1 MRVLW
6 RYHQHLAHRQA
17 GVAVEA
23 TQTQAA
29 MDLFREVDRYIRRH
43 QLLKPGS
50 RVVVG
55 TSGGP
60 DSVTLLHL
68 LQRLAGPYELSLH
81 AAHLNHRIRGQ
92 DADDDQAFVQDLA
105 AGWGLPFTSDS
116 IDVPAIASREKLA
129 LEEAARRTRY
139 GFLSRI
145 AQQIGA
151 THIAVGHNADD
162 QAETVLMHLLRG
174 AGPAGLRGM
183 LPSTRLRDYRLLQGS
198 SKPPTDLT
206 IVRPLLAT
214 PRADIEAYCKEHNL
228 ETRFDRSNLD
238 TTYFRNKLRHEVLPY
253 LGQINPQIS
262 KRLRNLAEVVRADY
276 KLHQEFVSVAQD
288 TLLVTS
294 YPDALVY
301 SLARWREQPLAIQRA
316 IVRRA
321 AYWLRRTLRDVDFD
335 HIEHA
340 VDVAQRGQTGAQA
353 VLPHRLALTVG
364 YTTLTIAAADALHL
378 PSERPWL
385 DVDNEFRISIPG
397 MTPLRNGWAIQAKEV
412 THWDLE
418 VIKENPNP
426 LVAWLDAGAL
436 CKTPLL
442 RTRQAGDRFRPQGMQ
457 GSEVRL
463 SDFLINIKIPQR
475 WRDRLPLVVAD
486 DRIMW
491 VAGLRLSEEALVRA
505 DTERVMYLR
514 FLEP

>member
-1 MRVLW
+1 
-6 RYHQHLAHRQA
+6 
-17 GVAVEA
+17 
-23 TQTQAA
+23 
-29 MDLFREVDRYIRRH
+29 MDLLREVDRYIRRH
-43 QLLKPGS
+43 QLLEPGS
-50 RVVVG
+50 SVVVG

-68 LQRLAGPYELSLH
+68 LQRLAGRYELSLH

-92 DADDDQAFVQDLA
+92 DADDDQAFVQDLT
-105 AGWGLPFTSDS
+105 AGWGVPFTSDS

-174 AGPAGLRGM
+174 AGPAGLRGI
-183 LPSTRLRDYRLLQGS
+183 LPSTRKGDYRLLQVS
-198 SKPPTDLT
+198 SKPSTASTT
-206 IVRPLLAT
+206 IQPFLAT
-214 PRADIEAYCKEHNL
+214 PRADIEAYCREHNL
-228 ETRFDRSNLD
+228 ETRLDRSNLD

-262 KRLRNLAEVVRADY
+262 ERLQNLAEVVRADY
-276 KLHQEFVSVAQD
+276 KLLQEFVSAAQD
-288 TLLVTS
+288 TLLVAS

-301 SLARWREQPLAIQRA
+301 NLARWREHPLAIQRA

-321 AYWLRRTLRDVDFD
+321 AYRLRRTLRDVDFG

-353 VLPHRLALTVG
+353 VLPHRLTLTVG

-385 DVDNEFRISIPG
+385 DVDSDTRISIPG

-412 THWDLE
+412 AHWE
-418 VIKENPNP
+418 MEGIRENPNP
-426 LVAWLDAGAL
+426 LVAWLDASVLG
-436 CKTPLL
+436 KTPLL

-463 SDFLINIKIPQR
+463 SDFLINIKIPR
-475 WRDRLPLVVAD
+475 PWRDQLPLVVAD

-491 VAGLRLSEEALVRA
+491 VAGLRLSEEALVRT
-505 DTERVMYLR
+505 DTERVIYLR